1 MTTRQKNALAL
12 KILRE
17 CCGLFT
23 QLNKIRWVNQ
33 PSGKTQQS
41 TDSEAVK
48 LYNKRFTKSIV
59 KYDDG
64 VYIRHNTNMRL

>member
-12 KILRE
+12 KTLRE

-33 PSGKTQQS
+33 PSGKTQ
-41 TDSEAVK
+41 
-48 LYNKRFTKSIV
+48 
-59 KYDDG
+59 
-64 VYIRHNTNMRL
+64 